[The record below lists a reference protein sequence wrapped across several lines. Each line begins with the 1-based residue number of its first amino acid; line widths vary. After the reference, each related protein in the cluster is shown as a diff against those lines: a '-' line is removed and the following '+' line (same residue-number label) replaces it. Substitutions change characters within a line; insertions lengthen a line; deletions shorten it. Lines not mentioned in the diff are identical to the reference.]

1 MSNKIVIAGAGSV
14 GCFIGGVL
22 ANAGHDIVLLGRETI
37 RQELQSNGLHLTSL
51 DGLDLHLDAAEF
63 GFSTNPAVLSE
74 AEIILVTVKS
84 LATAEMSTLIAAH
97 AHPQAIVVSLQNGV
111 SNSKILKAGLKTQS
125 VYAGIIGFNV
135 VHMPKGK
142 FHKGTS
148 GDILITAEAGKLAE
162 RLNTPAL
169 PVKTATHIEEIQW
182 GKLILNLN
190 NALNALSGIPLKR
203 QMELPQ
209 WRKVLATQMSEALM
223 VLKANRI
230 VAKPINKIPLRL
242 IPPILRLPNPL
253 FGMIARKMLQMDP
266 KARSSMW
273 EDFQSG
279 RKTEIAEFQGAIS
292 KLANMAGVDA
302 PMTDKIIKLVQQV
315 EDAES
320 KSPNMTAREIQG
332 N

>member
-14 GCFIGGVL
+14 GCFIGGAL
-22 ANAGHDIVLLGRETI
+22 ANAGHDVILLGRETI
-37 RQELQSNGLHLTSL
+37 GQELQSHGIHLTSL
-51 DGLDLHLDAAEF
+51 DGLDLHLDTAKFE
-63 GFSTNPAVLSE
+63 FSTNPAVLSG

-84 LATAEMSTLIAAH
+84 LATAEMSALIAAH

-111 SNSKILKAGLKTQS
+111 SNSKILKAGLKTQT

-135 VHMPKGK
+135 IHMPKAK

-148 GDILITAEAGKLAE
+148 GDILIATEAGNLVD

-169 PVKTATHIEEIQW
+169 PVKAATNIEEIQW

-209 WRKVLATQMSEALM
+209 WRKILATQMSEALV

-230 VAKPINKIPLRL
+230 VARPINNIPLRL

-279 RKTEIAEFQGAIS
+279 RKTEIAEFQGAIL

-302 PMTDKIIKLVQQV
+302 PMTEKIIKLVQQV
-315 EDAES
+315 EQAGS
-320 KSPNMTAREIQG
+320 KSPNMSAREIQD